1 MASPARLSDAPAP
14 ETPADGAPTE
24 QTLQFITFTLGAEEY
39 GVDIMQVREIR
50 GWTPATII
58 PNAPAYVRGVINLR
72 GIIVPIFDLRAR
84 FGIGTTAPTAKH
96 VVIIVDTGERTIGL
110 LVDAVSDIL
119 TVEPDDIRPVPD
131 VGAQDGEHVLD
142 GLIAREERMVTLVS
156 ISRLFASPDVSP
168 APHGAPSHE

>member
-1 MASPARLSDAPAP
+1 MASPARVSDLQAIDHASDAAMSDH
-14 ETPADGAPTE
+14 TM
-24 QTLQFITFTLGAEEY
+24 QFITFTLGAEEY

-72 GIIVPIFDLRAR
+72 GVIVPIFDLRAR
-84 FGIGTTAPTAKH
+84 FGIGTTSPTAKH

-119 TVEPDDIRPVPD
+119 SVEPGDIRAVPE
-131 VGAQDGEHVLD
+131 VGSDDCERVLD
-142 GLIAREERMVTLVS
+142 GLIARNERMVTLVS
-156 ISRLFASPDVSP
+156 ISRLFSLPGVSSSLSGSPQQD
-168 APHGAPSHE
+168 

>member
-1 MASPARLSDAPAP
+1 MASPARLSEAPAADP
-14 ETPADGAPTE
+14 PGDGAPSEETV
-24 QTLQFITFTLGAEEY
+24 QFITFTLGAEEY

-84 FGIGTTAPTAKH
+84 FAIGTTAPTARH

-119 TVEPDDIRPVPD
+119 SVEPGEIRPVPD
-131 VGAQDGEHVLD
+131 IGAQDSERVLD
-142 GLIAREERMVTLVS
+142 GLIARSERMVTVVS
-156 ISRLFASPDVSP
+156 ISRLFASPAVSFV
-168 APHGAPSHE
+168 PHGTPAQE